1 MKNLLEIPLRS
12 DSVEDEELSSTSDP
26 PETVDLI
33 NALEETESSEDDT
46 DSFVDVKL
54 EEEQEE
60 PDVLLTAQANPAEEQ
75 TSANG
80 VETEE
85 KNEEPCEGGEQSGIN
100 VSCTEGS
107 EELQSVTYLSDV

>member
-1 MKNLLEIPLRS
+1 MEEEE
-12 DSVEDEELSSTSDP
+12 DGQSVTSEP
-26 PETVDLI
+26 AETVDLI
-33 NALEETESSEDDT
+33 NSLQEIEGSEDEV

-60 PDVLLTAQANPAEEQ
+60 PRFLLTGQGNSEEEQ

-80 VETEE
+80 VETEDE
-85 KNEEPCEGGEQSGIN
+85 NKEEYEVEEEQSVTN

-107 EELQSVTYLSDV
+107 EEAKPVIYLSDV